1 MALSNVRRLNPTG
14 VTAGS
19 YTLPQITVDSDG
31 RLTAASTGT
40 LPVLSPSPA
49 GSYTNSNITVDQ
61 YGRVTAASNGTGGG
75 GGSEFPAG
83 TRLLFH
89 QPSAPTGWSIDT
101 TYNNYAV
108 RIVSSGG
115 GDSGGSQTFTS
126 VFTSSRSATIS
137 LASSGSVGN
146 RTLTITTMPA
156 HTHTVPILLNS
167 NASQDG
173 NNDVEARANGNT
185 TTSSQG
191 GGTAHDHGFTNPAY
205 SMGNMN
211 FDVQYI
217 DVIVCSKN

>member
-19 YTLPQITVDSDG
+19 YVLPQITVDADG
-31 RLTAASTGT
+31 RLTAASAGT

-89 QPSAPTGWSIDT
+89 QPSAPAGWTIDT

-126 VFTSSRSATIS
+126 TFSTSRSASITKT
-137 LASSGSVGN
+137 SSGSVASH
-146 RTLTITTMPA
+146 TLTTSQLASHSHSYTA
-156 HTHTVPILLNS
+156 VEVFDT
-167 NASQDG
+167 SQDG
-173 NNDVEARANGNT
+173 SNDNECRGLAST
-185 TTSSQG
+185 T
-191 GGTAHDHGFTNPAY
+191 GTAGGSTGHTHSLTDPTY
-205 SMGNMN
+205 SMNGMN

-217 DVIVCSKN
+217 DVVVCVKS